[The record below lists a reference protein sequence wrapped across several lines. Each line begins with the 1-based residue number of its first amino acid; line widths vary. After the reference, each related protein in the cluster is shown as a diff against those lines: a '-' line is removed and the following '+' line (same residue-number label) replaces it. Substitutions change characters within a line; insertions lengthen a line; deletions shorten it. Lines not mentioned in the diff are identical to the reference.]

1 MCGVPVFLGQS
12 NVNNPEYEIFISYT
26 RDPDYKLARSLT
38 AFLESFH
45 KIPIPVARDGKQGLQ
60 LLPLKVCL
68 DGVTFS
74 LPPAG
79 MQTDAGEGSGTFVPP
94 DRSVNPVVESYLA
107 KSRELLVLCSSGT
120 VKSPWVNHEIE
131 WWLAHRDA
139 GSIRLAVTEG
149 NHPWSD
155 PASFFPS
162 AIVQHGLHEGI
173 CYDLRGFYE
182 KRAREWR
189 KVSDFDSERVRLAA
203 DLNGESAGD
212 VLPLWFRDQR
222 RRQRQRFI
230 TVTASA
236 FIFLAAIGFAL
247 YQAAETHRERK
258 HAIEQEASRL
268 VAESFEVLER
278 DPATALMT
286 AFEARRLHPT
296 GPAVAAIKTAYRVLT
311 FHAMNRREGLQLT
324 GSGPGYL
331 AHRWREGDLFTVFS
345 DDGRYAAIATKRS
358 QGGAKQPGSV
368 YLVDNETLRTTE
380 LTAPEHHI
388 GRRVEYLGFDQ
399 SNRYVFVTRQ
409 FYLAIYELD
418 GSHVGTY
425 NFSRFTKSPI
435 HLVNGYLASRFIT
448 GADSKGGLWMVDP
461 LAEEKHTIQRE
472 WHGDPLV
479 ASQLSA
485 DGRHAGLVFES
496 GRAGLLSVPE
506 SDGPP
511 VLTDLTTEGVLY
523 AGFPGKAQEEL
534 MIAGEDGLLQSWTIT
549 NGGKPELQ
557 RTYENTSGTIDWV
570 AVSTDGL
577 TLLTNGVDY
586 TVTLLDRNSGEV
598 LDRMNFAKEIDWAS
612 MLRMPR
618 NFKISS
624 WARKLNIGGRQWFAS
639 LYGAYLK
646 EDGRVLQITDR
657 FTKIR
662 DIKEA
667 GGTTWILTG
676 DSPGPVLRV
685 EGYLTHPTPRTLGNV
700 SSVLDLKDRA
710 LLATTSGVW
719 QWKDGGFER
728 VRGIERAVSS
738 LKLIG
743 DEIWAVSGGAFQLGP
758 AFRIKGLEATSFPN
772 AEAKVS
778 GIVAGQ
784 NAVWLQTGWFFS
796 NPGPAYRVTQDI
808 SEPVPDVNTTVRA
821 IRVVDSGIWLLTQ
834 SSRTKGVDG
843 PAYRWDG
850 QSALPVPSADASVSE
865 LFDIDSKAWL
875 AYKAGDDI
883 THLGRFID
891 GEWMAVALGPVSVN
905 QVVSLGGSIWAAT
918 DKGAYRLNGDQL
930 LRVPDERLDVGKIVQ
945 RGDTVWLIAGNEAHR
960 VKGML
965 TDRYSTGGHAVRDI
979 VTVNGVTWILTNEL
993 VFSGPAYRVCGETL
1007 LPFEHDTTK
1016 GVDTVQADGQK
1027 TLVKI
1032 IQPDFTIKTVTL
1044 EPSALVCE

>member
-1 MCGVPVFLGQS
+1 LNGQS
-12 NVNNPEYEIFISYT
+12 NVNNPEYEIFVSYT
-26 RDPDYKLARSLT
+26 RDPDYKFARSLT

-45 KIPIPVARDGKQGLQ
+45 KIPVPVVRGDERGPQ
-60 LLPLKVCL
+60 LSPIKVCL

-79 MQTDAGEGSGTFVPP
+79 LQADAGEGSVTFAPS

-107 KSRELLVLCSSGT
+107 KSRELLVLCSSRT
-120 VKSPWVNHEIE
+120 IKSPWVNHEIE

-139 GSIRLAVTEG
+139 GSIRLAVTEADY
-149 NHPWSD
+149 PWSD

-162 AIVQHGLHEGI
+162 VIVQHGLHEEI

-182 KRAREWR
+182 KRAREWS
-189 KVSDFDSERVRLAA
+189 KVSDFDSQRVRLAA

-212 VLPLWFRDQR
+212 VLPLWFREQRHRQR
-222 RRQRQRFI
+222 RRFI
-230 TVTASA
+230 TVTTSA
-236 FIFLAAIGFAL
+236 FVLLAAISFGL
-247 YQAAETHRERK
+247 YQAAETRKERQ

-278 DPATALMT
+278 DPSTALMT
-286 AFEARRLHPT
+286 AFEAKRLHPT

-311 FHAMNRREGLQLT
+311 FHAMNRREGMQLT

-358 QGGAKQPGSV
+358 QSGAKQPGSV
-368 YLVDNETLRTTE
+368 YLVDNETLRTTK
-380 LTAPEHHI
+380 LTAPEHHT

-418 GSHVGTY
+418 GSLVGTY
-425 NFSRFTKSPI
+425 KFSRFTKSPI
-435 HLVNGYLASRFIT
+435 HLVNGYLASRYII

-461 LAEEKHTIQRE
+461 LTEEKHTIQRE

-485 DGRHAGLVFES
+485 DGRYAGLVFES
-496 GRAGLLSVPE
+496 GRTGLLAVPE
-506 SDGPP
+506 SEEQP
-511 VLTDLTTEGVLY
+511 VLIDLTTEGVLY
-523 AGFPGKAQEEL
+523 SGFPGEALGEL
-534 MIAGEDGLLQSWTIT
+534 VIAGEDGLLQIWTIT
-549 NGGKPELQ
+549 DEGKPELQ
-557 RTYENTSGTIDWV
+557 RTYENTTGTIDWV

-586 TVTLLDRNSGEV
+586 TVTLLDKNSGEV
-598 LDRMNFAKEIDWAS
+598 LDSMNFANEIDWAS

-618 NFKISS
+618 KFKVFSG
-624 WARKLNIGGRQWFAS
+624 ARKLNIGGRQWFAS
-639 LYGAYLK
+639 SYGAYLE

-676 DSPGPVLRV
+676 ESPGPILRV
-685 EGYLTHPTPRTLGNV
+685 EGYLTHQIPRTLGNV

-710 LLATTSGVW
+710 LFATTNGVW
-719 QWKDGGFER
+719 QWQDGSFER
-728 VRGIERAVSS
+728 VRGIERAVRS

-743 DEIWAVSGGAFQLGP
+743 DEIWAVSGGPFQLGP
-758 AFRIKGLEATSFPN
+758 AFRIKGLEATSFPD

-796 NPGPAYRVTQDI
+796 DPGPAYRVAHNI
-808 SEPVPDVNTTVRA
+808 AEPVPDASTAVHA
-821 IRVVDSGIWLLTQ
+821 IRVVDNKIWLLTK
-834 SSRTKGVDG
+834 SSRTKVVDG

-850 QSALPVPSADASVSE
+850 QRALPVPSGDASVSE
-865 LFDIDSKAWL
+865 LFDIDGKAWL
-875 AYKAGDDI
+875 AYKSGDDI
-883 THLGRFID
+883 THLGRFVNGD
-891 GEWMAVALGPVSVN
+891 WMAAALGPVSVN
-905 QVVSLGGSIWAAT
+905 QVVKLGGSIWAAT
-918 DKGAYRLNGDQL
+918 DKGAYRLIDDQV
-930 LRVPDERLDVGKIVQ
+930 LRIPEEGLDVGEIVK

-960 VKGML
+960 VKGER
-965 TDRYSTGGHAVRDI
+965 TDRYSAGEHTVRDI
-979 VTVNGVTWILTNEL
+979 VTVNGITWILTSEL
-993 VFSGPAYRVCGETL
+993 VFSGPAYRLCGEEL
-1007 LPFEHDTTK
+1007 QPFEDETAK
-1016 GVDTVQADGQK
+1016 VDTVQADGEN

-1032 IQPDFTIKTVTL
+1032 MQPDFKIRTETL
-1044 EPSALVCE
+1044 KPSDLVCE